1 MTSLDS
7 AQVGVGCVSSGFF
20 VPTMFSGLLGFSAPV
35 SIAPAPAAV
44 PVTPAPAV
52 ITASA
57 VVHRASACSVIC
69 GNRVLVWRS
78 TVADALSVC
87 GRSSHG
93 EHPPLQ
99 QLQEQLECFDRL
111 MESPGTRRETAD
123 VIMTRSKEVICSM
136 RERASEED
144 LLDVAEVAWA
154 RIATGG

>member
-1 MTSLDS
+1 
-7 AQVGVGCVSSGFF
+7 
-20 VPTMFSGLLGFSAPV
+20 MFSGLLGFSAPV
-35 SIAPAPAAV
+35 SITPAPAAV
-44 PVTPAPAV
+44 SVTPAPAV
-52 ITASA
+52 IAAPASV
-57 VVHRASACSVIC
+57 VVHRASACRVIC
-69 GNRVLVWRS
+69 GNRVLAWRS

-99 QLQEQLECFDRL
+99 QLQEQLECFDKL

-123 VIMTRSKEVICSM
+123 VIMTRSKEVISSM

-144 LLDVAEVAWA
+144 LLDVAEVAWV

>member
-1 MTSLDS
+1 
-7 AQVGVGCVSSGFF
+7 
-20 VPTMFSGLLGFSAPV
+20 MFSGLLGFSTPV
-35 SIAPAPAAV
+35 SITPASAAV
-44 PVTPAPAV
+44 SVTPAPAV
-52 ITASA
+52 IAAPASV
-57 VVHRASACSVIC
+57 VVHRASACRVIC
-69 GNRVLVWRS
+69 DNRMLVWRS

-99 QLQEQLECFDRL
+99 QLQEQLECFDKL

-123 VIMTRSKEVICSM
+123 VFMTRSKEVISSM